1 MDLRRRRHRRS
12 RAHRDPRVA
21 GGYRRVLVAVA
32 DNPESGKALD
42 VACRLAADH
51 GASIVAVTAIE
62 VPALLPLD
70 AHMAAEEARSH
81 QLMERAVAV
90 GASYG
95 VAVAPRVRRAR
106 EAGAAIVDEIEAA
119 GVEFAV
125 LGAPRRLH
133 ARSGPARLG
142 RTVAQVLTGAP
153 CRVLVISATPPAE
166 SLSAFG

>member
-1 MDLRRRRHRRS
+1 
-12 RAHRDPRVA
+12 
-21 GGYRRVLVAVA
+21 VLVAVA

-42 VACRLAADH
+42 VACRLAADR

-70 AHMAAEEARSH
+70 AHMVAEEARSH
-81 QLMERAVAV
+81 LLMERAVAV

-106 EAGAAIVDEIEAA
+106 EAGEAIVEEIAA
-119 GVEFAV
+119 TGVEFVV
-125 LGAPRRLH
+125 LGAPRRH
-133 ARSGPARLG
+133 QMRGGPARLG

-153 CRVLVISATPPAE
+153 CRVLVISATPSTEA
-166 SLSAFG
+166 LSAFG